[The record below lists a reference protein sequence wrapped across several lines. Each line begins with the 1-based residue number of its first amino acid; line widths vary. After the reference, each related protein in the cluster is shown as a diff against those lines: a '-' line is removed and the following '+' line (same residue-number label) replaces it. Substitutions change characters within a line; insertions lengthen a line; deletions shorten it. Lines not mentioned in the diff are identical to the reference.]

1 MSREEKNAEPEPAK
15 YSVTD
20 RRHWVVEDLEE
31 ATDPQDRLPTYVE
44 QLKLEVATKDER
56 LKEYIAAYKNK
67 TAENDEFRKRLEREN
82 EGRLDQIKANFFK
95 KILPVLSNF
104 KRAIQSAQSPDDF
117 ESFKQ
122 GVEMITAQ
130 MTQQLVENGV
140 ETISAKGRKY
150 DPNTDEVLMT
160 VATDDPDQEGLV
172 VEELEPGY
180 QFKGKLLQPAKVNV
194 AKLKK

>member
-1 MSREEKNAEPEPAK
+1 MSREEKNAAPEPAK

-95 KILPVLSNF
+95 KILPVLGNF

-160 VATDDPDQEGLV
+160 VATEDPDQEGLV

>member
-1 MSREEKNAEPEPAK
+1 MSREEKNAAPEPAK

>member
-1 MSREEKNAEPEPAK
+1 MSREEKNAAPEPAK

-95 KILPVLSNF
+95 KILPVLGNF

>member
-95 KILPVLSNF
+95 KILPVLGNF

>member
-1 MSREEKNAEPEPAK
+1 MSSEEKDSSPEPSK
-15 YSVTD
+15 FSVTD
-20 RRHWVVEDLEE
+20 RRHWKLEDLDETE
-31 ATDPQDRLPTYVE
+31 NPQERLPTYV
-44 QLKLEVATKDER
+44 QRLKQEAETKDER

-67 TAENDEFRKRLEREN
+67 TAENDEIRKRLEREN

-95 KILPVLSNF
+95 QTLPILENF
-104 KRAIQSAQSPDDF
+104 KRALQSAQSPADF

-122 GVEMITAQ
+122 GVDMIAVQ
-130 MTQQLVENGV
+130 MTRQLLENGV

-160 VATDDPDQEGLV
+160 VETEDPDQDGLV

>member
-1 MSREEKNAEPEPAK
+1 M
-15 YSVTD
+15 
-20 RRHWVVEDLEE
+20 EDLEE
-31 ATDPQDRLPTYVE
+31 ATDPQDRMQTYVE
-44 QLKLEVATKDER
+44 QLKQEVATKDER

-95 KILPVLSNF
+95 KILPVLGNF

-160 VATDDPDQEGLV
+160 VATEDPDQEGLV

>member
-1 MSREEKNAEPEPAK
+1 MSNKEKNPPPEPSK

-20 RRHWVVEDLEE
+20 RRHWKLDNLDE
-31 ATDPQDRLPTYVE
+31 AKDPQDRLPTYVE
-44 QLKLEVATKDER
+44 QLKQEAETKDER

-67 TAENDEFRKRLEREN
+67 TAETDEFRKRLEREN

-95 KILPVLSNF
+95 KILPILDNF
-104 KRAIQSAQSPDDF
+104 KRALQSAQSQADF

-122 GVEMITAQ
+122 GVDMIAAQ
-130 MTQQLVENGV
+130 LTQQLMENGV
-140 ETISAKGRKY
+140 ATISAKGRKF

-160 VATDDPDQEGLV
+160 VETEDPDQDGLV

-180 QFKGKLLQPAKVNV
+180 KFKEKLLQPAKVKV
-194 AKLKK
+194 AKLKT

>member
-160 VATDDPDQEGLV
+160 VATEDPDQEGLV